1 MSTASVRSDTQPDD
15 TIATLV
21 DRIRRLE
28 AQLAARGTTAEPAAP
43 ASNGDRPAAAAA
55 DGPPPPEVDEPAA
68 TRKPKGG
75 PIDDATRRDLVH
87 KRERLELARM
97 AEQAAW
103 EDVKAAVRAAAEA
116 GASYR
121 EIADVI
127 GVTRA
132 RVYQLVSGKR

>member
-1 MSTASVRSDTQPDD
+1 MGTASVRSGTHPDDD

-28 AQLAARGTTAEPAAP
+28 AQLAVRDLADEGAPAPAGHAPSAAP
-43 ASNGDRPAAAAA
+43 EA
-55 DGPPPPEVDEPAA
+55 DEVVVA
-68 TRKPKGG
+68 RKPKGG
-75 PIDDATRRDLVH
+75 PIDDDTRRDLVH

-103 EDVKAAVRAAAEA
+103 EDVKAAVRAAAAA

-121 EIADVI
+121 EIAEVI

>member
-1 MSTASVRSDTQPDD
+1 MSTASVRSDTGPDDD
-15 TIATLV
+15 TIAMLV

-28 AQLAARGTTAEPAAP
+28 AQLAEHDELGHDPDGDHVAADDAAAP
-43 ASNGDRPAAAAA
+43 AH
-55 DGPPPPEVDEPAA
+55 
-68 TRKPKGG
+68 RKPKGG
-75 PIDDATRRDLVH
+75 PIDDDTRRDLVH
-87 KRERLELARM
+87 KRERLELARL

-103 EDVKAAVRAAAEA
+103 EDVKAAVKHAAAE

-121 EIADVI
+121 EIAEVI